1 MIIILLSHMFC
12 GSGVQEGLSWLMPI
26 MGSLMQ
32 VPLRL
37 DPEEGRGD
45 AEPKLGLGIVLA
57 SRSLESSQVVTCVR

>member
-1 MIIILLSHMFC
+1 
-12 GSGVQEGLSWLMPI
+12 MPI

-37 DPEEGRGD
+37 EPEEGRGD